1 MGDSMT
7 KRMGATWLLRD
18 RMEEQRIGSTSE
30 LVPLLAE
37 RGVRL
42 SRMQVYRLVMQE
54 PQRLS
59 LDLLAALCDIF
70 SCTPN
75 DLISVSV
82 VNKQLRKRAPGES
95 EQRGTTT
102 KVRPIRAK
110 IRRPNR

>member
-1 MGDSMT
+1 MT

-18 RMEEQRIGSTSE
+18 RMEEQRIASTAE

-37 RGVRL
+37 RGVHL

-75 DLISVSV
+75 ELIKVSV
-82 VNKQLRKRAPGES
+82 INKQERKRVVGED
-95 EQRGTTT
+95 EDRTTRRR
-102 KVRPIRAK
+102 VRPIKAT
-110 IRRPNR
+110 IRRPHE